1 MSHLFTMRKGWQ
13 SEHLAKFILSQIA
26 FIANPSLIA
35 DDIGSDFICTLFQ
48 IIEKKSKD
56 YLIPKNS
63 FAIQIKSNLRKID
76 LSKKIGYL
84 AELEVPY
91 FVGII
96 NKSKLTLTIYS
107 GEYFP
112 QFISLNTPHRLYAL
126 FKESR
131 SVDYFENLGKRT
143 FDLYFPKVLSISPN
157 LSKEE
162 IISINNKL
170 TSICTQIQENI
181 SSRRN
186 KEYIFKHIDS
196 KLITIISGRGS
207 ASTFRNN
214 FYMRLAEYFKNL
226 NWILEFRK
234 KAFNRKEF
242 YIMEELL
249 IKLKKID
256 QEIPPYVERIYLE
269 LKNKINTNK

>member
-1 MSHLFTMRKGWQ
+1 MNDASQLVRLIVYKFAKIQLKNYNFKWWIVTLHNLVCFENINFEVEKMSHLFTMRKGWQ

-112 QFISLNTPHRLYAL
+112 QFI
-126 FKESR
+126 
-131 SVDYFENLGKRT
+131 
-143 FDLYFPKVLSISPN
+143 FPNVFFS
-157 LSKEE
+157 
-162 IISINNKL
+162 
-170 TSICTQIQENI
+170 
-181 SSRRN
+181 
-186 KEYIFKHIDS
+186 
-196 KLITIISGRGS
+196 
-207 ASTFRNN
+207 
-214 FYMRLAEYFKNL
+214 
-226 NWILEFRK
+226 W
-234 KAFNRKEF
+234 
-242 YIMEELL
+242 
-249 IKLKKID
+249 
-256 QEIPPYVERIYLE
+256 
-269 LKNKINTNK
+269 